1 MPSHSSDVCDI
12 NPEKISA
19 VWELSERFHVIF
31 LTLEA
36 ETEKKNQTVSILLV
50 ADLKLLIK
58 SLDARVAQLILFA
71 WSLPQFSSLSFLSSF
86 IP

>member
-12 NPEKISA
+12 NAEKIVLFGSFQS
-19 VWELSERFHVIF
+19 VLMLFF

-36 ETEKKNQTVSILLV
+36 ETEKKKTVSILLV
-50 ADLKLLIK
+50 A
-58 SLDARVAQLILFA
+58 ARVAQLILFA

>member
-12 NPEKISA
+12 NAEKNSA

-31 LTLEA
+31 TSYL
-36 ETEKKNQTVSILLV
+36 SILLV

-58 SLDARVAQLILFA
+58 SLDARVGQLILFA

>member
-12 NPEKISA
+12 NAEKIVLFGSFQS
-19 VWELSERFHVIF
+19 VLMLFF

-36 ETEKKNQTVSILLV
+36 ETEKKKTVSILLV

>member
-31 LTLEA
+31 LTLKA
-36 ETEKKNQTVSILLV
+36 ETEKNKTVSILLV